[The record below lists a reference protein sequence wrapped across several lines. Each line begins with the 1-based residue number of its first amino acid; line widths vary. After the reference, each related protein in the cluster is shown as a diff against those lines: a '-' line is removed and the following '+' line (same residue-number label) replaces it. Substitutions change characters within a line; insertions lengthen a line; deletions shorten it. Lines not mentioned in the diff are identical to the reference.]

1 MREGEW
7 RKRKRRGRVEGE
19 EYGEGGGWG
28 ETGGVRKS
36 CRVALAKL
44 TPHSPAQSRQVD
56 RRDGPAP
63 RREEETH
70 C

>member
-1 MREGEW
+1 MEG
-7 RKRKRRGRVEGE
+7 RSKGKVVVGV
-19 EYGEGGGWG
+19 GGGG
-28 ETGGVRKS
+28 VEMGGVRKS

-44 TPHSPAQSRQVD
+44 TPHSPDQSRQVGG
-56 RRDGPAP
+56 RDGPAP